1 MSINKTEP
9 KRYGQPRAK
18 YGQIKLQWGYTRDD
32 GEDTFMCYG
41 GHAGGKRDVRLV
53 MSVLNEK
60 RYSFLDKNFT
70 PSLLQELE
78 DRGYDIKTLK
88 FSIDK
93 KKEHLD
99 D

>member
-1 MSINKTEP
+1 VYINNTKP
-9 KRYGQPRAK
+9 KRYGQPKAR
-18 YGQIKLQWGYTRDD
+18 YGQIKIQWGYTKDD

-41 GHAGGKRDVRLV
+41 GHTGGRRDVRLV

-60 RYSFLDKNFT
+60 RYSFLDNKFES
-70 PSLLQELE
+70 SLLQELE

-88 FSIDK
+88 FSIEEKD
-93 KKEHLD
+93 ENLD